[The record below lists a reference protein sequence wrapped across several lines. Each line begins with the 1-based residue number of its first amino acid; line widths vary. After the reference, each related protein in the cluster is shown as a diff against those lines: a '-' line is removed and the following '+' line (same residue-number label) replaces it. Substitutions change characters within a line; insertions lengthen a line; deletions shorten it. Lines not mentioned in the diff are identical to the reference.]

1 MNLVTIT
8 DRCGI
13 NQESHI
19 EGPLLA
25 VRAPGLPKTT
35 YERNGPIQVEVVSS
49 PDTGHTFIL
58 HHASAQELLEV
69 DGFDSQGGEKVFHM
83 EFRGAL
89 YRRIMTDEE
98 RLLNGIDGERV
109 KTILRG
115 VIEAFAL
122 VPETSENA

>member
-13 NQESHI
+13 NQESHV
-19 EGPLLA
+19 EGPRLV
-25 VRAPGLPKTT
+25 VRVPGLPQTA
-35 YERNGPIQVEVVSS
+35 YLRNGPIQVEVVSS

-98 RLLNGIDGERV
+98 RLLNGIDGECM

-115 VIEAFAL
+115 VIEVFAL

>member
-13 NQESHI
+13 TQESHV
-19 EGPLLA
+19 EGPLLV
-25 VRAPGLPKTT
+25 VRAPGLPRVA

-49 PDTGHTFIL
+49 PDSGHTFVL

-69 DGFDSQGGEKVFHM
+69 DGFATQGGEKVFHM

-89 YRRIMTDEE
+89 YRGIMTDEE
-98 RLLNGIDGERV
+98 RILNGIDGERMQ
-109 KTILRG
+109 TILRG
-115 VIEAFAL
+115 VIEVFSL
-122 VPETSENA
+122 VPEAT